1 MVAHLFSEQERKG
14 DVGVDVEIILFPLWG
29 VVRPICVR
37 KEDIYENS
45 LIFGAITKSIDAAS
59 LIQRFFIDIVVFI
72 SRQLRFLTIRNSYV
86 HR

>member
-37 KEDIYENS
+37 KKDIYENS

-59 LIQRFFIDIVVFI
+59 LIESRDFSSI
-72 SRQLRFLTIRNSYV
+72 SLSLFPVNYDF
-86 HR
+86 

>member
-1 MVAHLFSEQERKG
+1 MVAHLFSVQERKG

-59 LIQRFFIDIVVFI
+59 LIESRDFSSI
-72 SRQLRFLTIRNSYV
+72 SLSLFPVNCDF
-86 HR
+86 

>member
-45 LIFGAITKSIDAAS
+45 LIFGVITKSIDAAS
-59 LIQRFFIDIVVFI
+59 LIESRDFSSI
-72 SRQLRFLTIRNSYV
+72 SLSLFPVNCDF
-86 HR
+86 